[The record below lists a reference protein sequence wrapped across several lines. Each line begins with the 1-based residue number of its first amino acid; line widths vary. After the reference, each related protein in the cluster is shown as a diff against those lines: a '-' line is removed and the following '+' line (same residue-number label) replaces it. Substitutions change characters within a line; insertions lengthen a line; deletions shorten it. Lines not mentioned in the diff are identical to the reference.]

1 MVVWWFWHLAKPI
14 QIQEIACKIKTSKHG
29 STKRYKKRKR
39 MRQAIIIKPVCR
51 DSPVYLYHSLDL
63 PPLGYLAFGSCN
75 CGNLLDPMG
84 ATPRTPSPWSC
95 CAFWCQA
102 LKTSM
107 LPRTGI
113 FGAIYFNISTFQHQ
127 VVDVLLWIPNFLS
140 TPSLIPDSGWYLPS
154 VNQRWNRVAPSWI
167 AHFQSQKS
175 QHVATGS

>member
-1 MVVWWFWHLAKPI
+1 
-14 QIQEIACKIKTSKHG
+14 
-29 STKRYKKRKR
+29 

-51 DSPVYLYHSLDL
+51 DSPVYLYHSLAL

-75 CGNLLDPMG
+75 FGNLLDPMG

-113 FGAIYFNISTFQHQ
+113 FGAIYFNISTSSGGCFAL
-127 VVDVLLWIPNFLS
+127 DPKLLIH
-140 TPSLIPDSGWYLPS
+140 TVADSGLGLVPTLRKPKMEPGCTLMDCPLSESKVTACCYWKLIKP
-154 VNQRWNRVAPSWI
+154 
-167 AHFQSQKS
+167 
-175 QHVATGS
+175 

>member
-1 MVVWWFWHLAKPI
+1 
-14 QIQEIACKIKTSKHG
+14 
-29 STKRYKKRKR
+29 

-51 DSPVYLYHSLDL
+51 DSPVYLYHSLAL

-75 CGNLLDPMG
+75 FGNLLDPMG

-140 TPSLIPDSGWYLPS
+140 TPSLIPDSGLVPTLRKPKMEPGCTLMDCPLSESKVTACCYWKLIKP
-154 VNQRWNRVAPSWI
+154 
-167 AHFQSQKS
+167 
-175 QHVATGS
+175 